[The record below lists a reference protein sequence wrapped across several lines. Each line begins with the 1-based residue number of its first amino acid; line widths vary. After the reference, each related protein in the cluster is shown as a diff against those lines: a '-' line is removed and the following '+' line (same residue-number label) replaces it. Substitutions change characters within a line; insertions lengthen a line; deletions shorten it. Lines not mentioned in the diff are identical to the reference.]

1 MAIRVKKSKNN
12 VKVLN
17 TPGQINPIAR
27 EPHDN
32 TTDLEQAAFRAASK
46 RKWQAP
52 DASTPGRKVSAPPR
66 SEGTLP
72 S

>member
-1 MAIRVKKSKNN
+1 MPQKVTRKNG
-12 VKVLN
+12 VTVLN

-32 TTDLEQAAFRAASK
+32 TTDLEMAVLKAKTK

-52 DASTPGRKVSAPPR
+52 ESTIPGRTRTAPPS

>member
-1 MAIRVKKSKNN
+1 MGQKVKKANG
-12 VKVLN
+12 VTVLN

-32 TTDLEQAAFRAASK
+32 TTDLEMKALKAKTK

-52 DASTPGRKVSAPPR
+52 DNIVPGRTRTAPPNV
-66 SEGTLP
+66 EGTLP

>member
-1 MAIRVKKSKNN
+1 MGQKVKRANG
-12 VKVLN
+12 VTVLN

-32 TTDLEQAAFRAASK
+32 TTDLETAVLKAKSK

-52 DASTPGRKVSAPPR
+52 AAVIPGRTRTTGPNT
-66 SEGTLP
+66 EGTLP